1 MPPAIRKLKKHPW
14 KNKMFVLALKSLRNR
29 KFTTFL
35 TVASIALSVT
45 LLLGVERIR
54 KEARASFTNTI
65 SGTDLIVGART
76 GPVQLLLYSVFRI
89 GNATNNISWQS
100 YEEIAHNP
108 NVKWSI
114 PISLGDSHQGYRVMG
129 TSGGYFKYFRFAGGR
144 KLELAEGNIFKGVYD
159 AVLGADVAK
168 TLGYRL
174 GDPIIIAHGAG
185 KVSFIQHD
193 DKPFK
198 VVGILKKTGTPV
210 DQTVHVR
217 LEGIEAI
224 HIDWKDGAPPIPGQS
239 ISAERVLKMDLSPK
253 AITAFFLGLKSR
265 IAAFNV
271 QRYINEYPEEPLL
284 AILPGVALQ
293 GLWDLVGIA
302 ENALLIVS
310 GAVVAVGLSGM
321 LIALMTSINE
331 RRREMAILRSV
342 GARPMH
348 VFSLIVGE
356 SAMLTFAGIG
366 LGVALLYV
374 LLISCQ
380 PLILSRF
387 GIHIAI
393 SGLSPYELTL
403 MALIA
408 LAGIAIGIIPGYR
421 TYRYSLADGMTIRL

>member
-1 MPPAIRKLKKHPW
+1 
-14 KNKMFVLALKSLRNR
+14 MFALALKSLLNR

-54 KEARASFTNTI
+54 KEAKASFAKTI

-100 YEEIAHNP
+100 YEEITRNP

-129 TSGGYFKYFRFAGGR
+129 TTGDYFAHFRFAGGR
-144 KLELAEGNIFKGVYD
+144 KLELAEGRIFTGVYD
-159 AVLGADVAK
+159 AVLGADVARA
-168 TLGYRL
+168 LGYRL
-174 GDPIIIAHGAG
+174 DDAIIIAHGAG

-198 VVGILKKTGTPV
+198 VVGILKKNGTPV
-210 DQTVHVR
+210 DQTIHVR

-224 HIDWKDGAPPIPGQS
+224 HIDWKDGAPPIPGQT
-239 ISAERVLKMDLSPK
+239 ISAERVQTMDLSPK
-253 AITAFFLGLKSR
+253 AITAFFLELKSR
-265 IAAFNV
+265 MAAFSV

-293 GLWDLVGIA
+293 ELWDLIGIA

-310 GAVVAVGLSGM
+310 GAVVVVGLSGM

-356 SAMLTFAGIG
+356 SAILTFAGIG

-374 LLISCQ
+374 LLIFCQ

-393 SGLSPYELTL
+393 SRLSPYELNL
-403 MALIA
+403 MVLIA
-408 LAGIAIGIIPGYR
+408 LAGIVIGIVPGYR
-421 TYRYSLADGMTIRL
+421 TYRYSLADGMTVRI